1 MTLAFIIAAVLAGIF
16 FLLWESGREK
26 LIEADG
32 NIAQLKNKIEE
43 LANDPSRSVY
53 GKQTKLTPELIGDV
67 VRNNGFFPIK
77 NEADWVGF
85 KWQGEQYFISSNTLP
100 GIQFY
105 KGFSY
110 SESDLNLDLLKKAV
124 DMAMETTWYGRIT
137 LSEEDSTIGFRVF
150 AVEKSVEHFNDSFMD
165 YMKML
170 NHLIECYWYFY
181 QKLEEEN
188 KTVNLS
194 QTQID
199 IYHMDTK
206 VLS

>member
-53 GKQTKLTPELIGDV
+53 SKQTKLTPELIGDV

-85 KWQGEQYFISSNTLP
+85 KWQGEQYFISTDTLP
-100 GIQFY
+100 GVQFY
-105 KGFSY
+105 KGYSY
-110 SESDLNLDLLKKAV
+110 GDDSSLDLLKEAATG
-124 DMAMETTWYGRIT
+124 AMEETWYGHIAF
-137 LSEEDSTIGFRVF
+137 SEEEKTISFRVF
-150 AVEKSVEHFNDSFMD
+150 AIEKSVEHFTDSFMD
-165 YMKML
+165 YMNML
-170 NHLIECYWYFY
+170 NHLIECHRYFY
-181 QKLEEEN
+181 QKLEEEK

-199 IYHMDTK
+199 APRKDIK
-206 VLS
+206 ILS

>member
-85 KWQGEQYFISSNTLP
+85 KWQGEQYFISTDTLP
-100 GIQFY
+100 GVQFY
-105 KGFSY
+105 KGYSY
-110 SESDLNLDLLKKAV
+110 GDDSSLDLLKEAAIR
-124 DMAMETTWYGRIT
+124 AMEETWYGHIAF
-137 LSEEDSTIGFRVF
+137 SEEEKTISFRVF
-150 AVEKSVEHFNDSFMD
+150 AIEKSVEHFTDSFMD
-165 YMKML
+165 YMNML
-170 NHLIECYWYFY
+170 NHLIDCHRYFY
-181 QKLEEEN
+181 QKLEEEK

-199 IYHMDTK
+199 APHKDTK
-206 VLS
+206 ILS

>member
-67 VRNNGFFPIK
+67 VRNNGFFPTK

-85 KWQGEQYFISSNTLP
+85 KWQGEQYFISTDPLP
-100 GIQFY
+100 GVQFY
-105 KGFSY
+105 KGYSY
-110 SESDLNLDLLKKAV
+110 GDDSSLDLLKEAATR
-124 DMAMETTWYGRIT
+124 AMEETWYGHIAF
-137 LSEEDSTIGFRVF
+137 SEEEKTISFRVF
-150 AVEKSVEHFNDSFMD
+150 AIEKSVEHFTDSFMD
-165 YMKML
+165 YMNML
-170 NHLIECYWYFY
+170 NHLIECHRYFY
-181 QKLEEEN
+181 QKLEEEK

-194 QTQID
+194 QTLID
-199 IYHMDTK
+199 APHKDTK
-206 VLS
+206 ILS

>member
-16 FLLWESGREK
+16 FLLWEGGREK

-43 LANDPSRSVY
+43 LANDPSRAGY
-53 GKQTKLTPELIGDV
+53 GRQTKLTPELIDDV

-77 NEADWVGF
+77 SEADWVGF
-85 KWQGEQYFISSNTLP
+85 KWQGEQFFISCDTLP
-100 GIQFY
+100 GVQFY

-110 SESDLNLDLLKKAV
+110 GDDSNLTLLKEAAV
-124 DMAMETTWYGRIT
+124 KAMEETWYGHIAF
-137 LSEEDSTIGFRVF
+137 SEGEKTISFRVF
-150 AVEKSVEHFNDSFMD
+150 AIEKSVEHFTDSFMD
-165 YMKML
+165 YMNML
-170 NHLIECYWYFY
+170 NHLIECHRYFY

-188 KTVNLS
+188 KNVALKEP
-194 QTQID
+194 QIESPRREN
-199 IYHMDTK
+199 K